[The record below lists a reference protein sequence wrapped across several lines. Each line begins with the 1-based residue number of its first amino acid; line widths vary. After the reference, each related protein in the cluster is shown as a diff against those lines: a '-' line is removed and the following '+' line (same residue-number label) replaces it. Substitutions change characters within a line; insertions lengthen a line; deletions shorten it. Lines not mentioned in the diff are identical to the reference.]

1 MRVLLFGTYDTS
13 MHPRVATIA
22 EGLRAR
28 GADVAECNAPLG
40 LDTAAR
46 VDMLA
51 HPWRAPALLA
61 RLARRWATLTVAA
74 RRTPVPDAVV
84 VGSVGHFDV
93 HLARLLFRRVPVV
106 LDHLVGA
113 SDTARDRRLDGGP
126 RQVVLRL
133 IDSAALRAADI
144 VVVDTDEHLA
154 ALPPR
159 YRSRAVVIPVGAPAA
174 WYEAAA
180 GPVPS
185 PPQASGG
192 LPGQS
197 PSSADPPG
205 QSASSADP
213 PGPLRVV
220 FYGLY
225 TPLQGTTVIGAALS
239 KIAGAG
245 IEVTMV
251 GSGQDAAQARAAA
264 AANPAVRWLD
274 WSRRQPPALVAGHDV
289 CLGIFGTGDKA
300 LRVVPNKV
308 FQGAAAGC
316 AIVTSDTAPQRRA
329 LGDAALLVPP
339 GDPGAL
345 AAALLRLADDRA
357 GLDRLRH
364 QAHTLAR
371 QRFAATQ
378 IVAPLA
384 AKLAPEG
391 SLDLQEEEPG
401 MVRSTAAARPSADV
415 DAVAPLAP
423 NAWLR
428 YDVVQRMLP
437 PDGITDVLEIGCGQ
451 GAFGARLA
459 RRYRYLGV
467 EPDKTSWAVAQRRI
481 TAVSSGEVRNVAV
494 ETLRTERF
502 DLVCA
507 FEVLEHIE
515 DDAAAV
521 KDWASRLRPG
531 GWLLLSVPADQRR
544 YGPWDELVGH
554 FRRYDPEA
562 MTDLLAS
569 CGFGEIKVRYY
580 GFPLGYALEA
590 GRNLIGRRRLTPAGG
605 QTLAERTAG
614 SGRQLQ
620 PTTSVRGLATRWGTV
635 PFRALQR
642 AFPGNGTGIVVLAR
656 LADYRD

>member
-13 MHPRVATIA
+13 THPRVATIA

-51 HPWRAPALLA
+51 RPWRAPALLA
-61 RLARRWATLTVAA
+61 RLAQRWTTLAAAA
-74 RRTPVPDAVV
+74 RRMPAPDVVV
-84 VGSVGHFDV
+84 VGYLGHFDV

-126 RQVVLRL
+126 RQIVLRL

-174 WYEAAA
+174 WYEAAGLA
-180 GPVPS
+180 LGGPSAASPSGPPTATPS
-185 PPQASGG
+185 PS
-192 LPGQS
+192 
-197 PSSADPPG
+197 
-205 QSASSADP
+205 DP

-225 TPLQGTTVIGAALS
+225 TPLQGTPVIGAALS
-239 KIAGAG
+239 KIAGAA

-251 GSGQDAAQARAAA
+251 GGGQDAGRARAAA
-264 AANPAVRWLD
+264 SANRTVRWLD
-274 WSRRQPPALVAGHDV
+274 WVPAADLPALVAGHDV

-308 FQGAAAGC
+308 FQGAAVGC

-357 GLDRLRH
+357 DLARLRH
-364 QAHTLAR
+364 RAYTLAR
-371 QRFAATQ
+371 QRFAPEQ
-378 IVAPLA
+378 IAAPLA
-384 AKLAPEG
+384 ARLAPGG

-401 MVRSTAAARPSADV
+401 MVWSAPAARPAADV

-428 YDVVQRMLP
+428 YDVVRRMLP

-494 ETLRTERF
+494 ETLGTERF

-521 KDWASRLRPG
+521 KDWAGRLRPG

-562 MTDLLAS
+562 ITDLLAS

-590 GRNLIGRRRLTPAGG
+590 GRNLIGRRRLTPAGD

-620 PTTSVRGLATRWGTV
+620 PTTSVRGLAIRWGTV
-635 PFRALQR
+635 PFRAMQR
-642 AFPGNGTGIVVLAR
+642 AFPGSGTGIVVLAR
-656 LADYRD
+656 LAD